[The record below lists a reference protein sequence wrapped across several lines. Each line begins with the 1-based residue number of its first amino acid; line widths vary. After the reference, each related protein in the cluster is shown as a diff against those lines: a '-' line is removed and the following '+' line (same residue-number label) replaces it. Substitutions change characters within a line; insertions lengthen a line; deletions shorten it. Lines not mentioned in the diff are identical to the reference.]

1 MQLTEHRP
9 DGLFVIHSLRNDFI
23 RVGEEHYSRSLLI
36 TPDQGVQDWP
46 VTAIDQMNAQHLE
59 AIFACDPEVVI
70 LASGR
75 RMQFPSRE
83 IQLEFLKRS
92 IGLEV
97 MALEA
102 AARTYNVLASE
113 DRKVLGAL
121 IWEAGN

>member
-9 DGLFVIHSLRNDFI
+9 DGLFVIHSLRDDCI
-23 RVGEEHYSRSLLI
+23 RVGEDRYDQSLLI
-36 TPDQGVQDWP
+36 TPDQGVEHWP
-46 VTAIDQMNAQHLE
+46 VTVIDQLNTQLLE
-59 AIFACDPEVVI
+59 AIFAREPEVVI

-75 RMQFPSRE
+75 RLQFPPRE
-83 IQLEFLKRS
+83 VQIEFLKRS

-97 MALEA
+97 MTLEA

-121 IWEAGN
+121 IWEAGG

>member
-9 DGLFVIHSLRNDFI
+9 DSLFVIHSLRPDYI
-23 RVGEEHYSRSLLI
+23 RVGEDRYDQSLLI
-36 TPDQGVQDWP
+36 TPDQGVEHWP
-46 VTAIDQMNAQHLE
+46 VTAVGQLDTKRLE
-59 AIFACDPEVVI
+59 AIFVREPEVVI

-75 RMQFPSRE
+75 HLQFPPRE
-83 IQLEFLKRS
+83 VQLEFLKRS

-113 DRKVLGAL
+113 DRRVLGAL
-121 IWEAGN
+121 IWEAG